1 MNTEHLEVLQGEKGV
16 RGERGCWVGPD
27 PGGVC
32 EELQEG
38 VASPET
44 PERER
49 EREWMEERTP

>member
-49 EREWMEERTP
+49 EWMEERTP